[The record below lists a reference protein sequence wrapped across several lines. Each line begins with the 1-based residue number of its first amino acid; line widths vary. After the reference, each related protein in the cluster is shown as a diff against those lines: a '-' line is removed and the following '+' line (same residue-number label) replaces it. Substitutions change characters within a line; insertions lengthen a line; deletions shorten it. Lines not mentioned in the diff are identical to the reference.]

1 MKKYIFKEIQISLRT
16 VRVCFIWAM
25 TCSHYPSSF
34 LLEPQLRMVEALL
47 WASVSKNTGHMIL
60 SATSLGQEFPPRRL
74 ASLISSGSMLQ
85 KLYSMQAQLKGP
97 EFPPILSS

>member
-16 VRVCFIWAM
+16 VRVFYLSHDLLPLPLLFPPGTSAQYGGSITLSKCFQEHW
-25 TCSHYPSSF
+25 THDSF
-34 LLEPQLRMVEALL
+34 SYQSRTR
-47 WASVSKNTGHMIL
+47 VS
-60 SATSLGQEFPPRRL
+60 PRRL

-97 EFPPILSS
+97 EFPPILFS